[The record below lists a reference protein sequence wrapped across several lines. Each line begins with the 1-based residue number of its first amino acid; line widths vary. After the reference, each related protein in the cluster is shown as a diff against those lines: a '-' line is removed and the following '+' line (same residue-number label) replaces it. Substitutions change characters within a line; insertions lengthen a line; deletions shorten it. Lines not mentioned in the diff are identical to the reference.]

1 MDRNIESYVRRYDFL
16 TPEECEQTLIELET
30 VSWVKHNYYNPFT
43 KTYQTHENDL
53 YISNTD
59 TKMKEVIKARLW
71 EYIKKYILE
80 DYNFSWFS
88 GWNGYT
94 NPRFNKYPVGTEMR
108 IHGDH
113 IQSMFD
119 GERKGIPT
127 LSVLGALNDD
137 YKGGELVMW
146 TDTVMNLKAGQLIIW
161 PSNFLYPHEV
171 KIVTE
176 GTRYSFVSWVW

>member
-16 TPEECEQTLIELET
+16 TPEECEQTLVELKA
-30 VSWVKHNYYNPFT
+30 VSWGKHDYYNSST
-43 KTYQTHENDL
+43 KTSQSFENDF
-53 YISNTD
+53 YVSHVNINMT
-59 TKMKEVIKARLW
+59 EVIMTRLW
-71 EYIKKYILE
+71 NYIEKYFK
-80 DYNFSWFS
+80 DNNFEWVA

-108 IHGDH
+108 IHCDH
-113 IQSMFD
+113 IHSMFD
-119 GERKGIPT
+119 GERKGIPS
-127 LSVLGALNDD
+127 LSILGALNND
-137 YKGGELVMW
+137 YKGGDLIMW